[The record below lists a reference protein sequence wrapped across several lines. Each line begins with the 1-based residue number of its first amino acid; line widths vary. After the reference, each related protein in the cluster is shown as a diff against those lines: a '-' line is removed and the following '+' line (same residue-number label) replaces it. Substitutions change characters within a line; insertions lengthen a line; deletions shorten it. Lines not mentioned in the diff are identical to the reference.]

1 MSCPDIDSSGKLLVV
16 NPKDHESIEPSGS
29 MIRGGTSISLGYLTS
44 ALKMYSDRDHRPMTC
59 TCRYK

>member
-29 MIRGGTSISLGYLTS
+29 VIRGGTSISLVISRQHLRCTVTEIT
-44 ALKMYSDRDHRPMTC
+44 DR
-59 TCRYK
+59 